1 MFMCTSRI
9 HIFHVCIL
17 SPSQIER
24 CVVLLRANPGAARRF
39 YQLAV
44 THLSPAEVAKF
55 ILAIH
60 STVVQCVQGDGS
72 EQGGGGKVVEGKE
85 GEESAAAT
93 LGEGVCLCGCCERAP
108 SMCML
113 GLWE

>member
-1 MFMCTSRI
+1 MSTPRI
-9 HIFHVCIL
+9 QIVNVHIL
-17 SPSQIER
+17 SSQIER

-60 STVVQCVQGDGS
+60 TTLVQCVQGDGS
-72 EQGGGGKVVEGKE
+72 EQSEGGKVVQGKE
-85 GEESAAAT
+85 GEASTGAN
-93 LGEGVCLCGCCERAP
+93 LGEGVCLCASGCC
-108 SMCML
+108 
-113 GLWE
+113 

>member
-1 MFMCTSRI
+1 MCMSTPRI
-9 HIFHVCIL
+9 QIVHVHIL
-17 SPSQIER
+17 SSQIER

-60 STVVQCVQGDGS
+60 STLVQCVQGDGS
-72 EQGGGGKVVEGKE
+72 EQGEGGKVVEGKE
-85 GEESAAAT
+85 GEASTGAN
-93 LGEGVCLCGCCERAP
+93 LGEGVCLCASGCC
-108 SMCML
+108 
-113 GLWE
+113 

>member
-1 MFMCTSRI
+1 MSTPRI
-9 HIFHVCIL
+9 QIVHVHIL
-17 SPSQIER
+17 SSQIER

-60 STVVQCVQGDGS
+60 STLVQCVQG
-72 EQGGGGKVVEGKE
+72 EGGKVVEGKE
-85 GEESAAAT
+85 GEESAGAN
-93 LGEGVCLCGCCERAP
+93 LGEGVCLCASGCC
-108 SMCML
+108 
-113 GLWE
+113 

>member
-1 MFMCTSRI
+1 M
-9 HIFHVCIL
+9 
-17 SPSQIER
+17 
-24 CVVLLRANPGAARRF
+24 RRF

-72 EQGGGGKVVEGKE
+72 EQGGGGKVVEEKE

-93 LGEGVCLCGCCERAP
+93 FAGEGVCLRGVWKYHCTRVCTYRDCGDGVFACLIKLIERLFISP
-108 SMCML
+108 FTVLSMKRL
-113 GLWE
+113 A